1 MAETGT
7 YGSRAA
13 ALFRLKSAPA
23 TVLTKLQN
31 ARVAV
36 TRLRSNVALPE
47 KTTPIPPQRAFFVSV
62 HLRDASCAEL
72 WYHGRPEPVS
82 SRRREGAVTI
92 IDLEQ
97 DPAAYFGT
105 AFEMVQFYVE
115 RAAFDEIS
123 RNHGASRIGN
133 LSWPFGEI
141 DPVAKYMALSIL
153 PALERP
159 QCASSLYVDHALLA
173 VSAYFASAYGGLR
186 IPSELIRGGLAPW
199 QERRAKEILRARL
212 DGEVSLA
219 ELARECELSRSH
231 FARAFK
237 QSIGTSPHRWLL
249 ARRAEKA
256 KDLLI
261 RSKLSLGVGSVDG
274 SRLGQ
279 SRVIQTIRARS
290 LPRSRRR
297 CGGRLRIMLS

>member
-1 MAETGT
+1 
-7 YGSRAA
+7 
-13 ALFRLKSAPA
+13 
-23 TVLTKLQN
+23 
-31 ARVAV
+31 
-36 TRLRSNVALPE
+36 
-47 KTTPIPPQRAFFVSV
+47 
-62 HLRDASCAEL
+62 
-72 WYHGRPEPVS
+72 
-82 SRRREGAVTI
+82 
-92 IDLEQ
+92 
-97 DPAAYFGT
+97 
-105 AFEMVQFYVE
+105 
-115 RAAFDEIS
+115 
-123 RNHGASRIGN
+123 
-133 LSWPFGEI
+133 
-141 DPVAKYMALSIL
+141 MALSIL

-261 RSKLSLGVGSVDG
+261 RSKLSLAEIALACGFAEPLYQSIRGSGRNESRGVAARGELILSAG
-274 SRLGQ
+274 LQ
-279 SRVIQTIRARS
+279 SNFPAGVNR
-290 LPRSRRR
+290 
-297 CGGRLRIMLS
+297 